1 MPPLLA
7 ASAVTK
13 SYGGVRALRHVDFE
27 LHSGEIHALVGENG
41 AGKSTLIRIFA
52 GAAQADSG
60 EVRFEGQPVTL
71 HDPLAAKAL
80 GIAVIYQQP
89 ALFGELTVAENI
101 GLSLESGGLW
111 RRIHWK
117 QRSRLARE
125 LLAQLGSTIDPER
138 RAAAL
143 SMPEQQT
150 VEIAKSLG
158 ARARVLI
165 LDEPTASL
173 SEREVN
179 ALFGVLRD
187 LRRRGVGM
195 IYVSHR
201 LEELPEIADR
211 VTVLRD
217 GETVQTRAMAEVDRA
232 TLIRMMVGR
241 DLDAVFPKRAVPA
254 GHVVLETRGL
264 TCPAAGVKNVSI
276 TARAGEIVGLSGLV
290 GAGRTEL
297 AEVLF
302 GLHRPSSG
310 SILLRGK
317 TVNITS
323 PQDAVRLGIAYVPED
338 RRRHGLLMPM
348 SVAENVAL
356 AQLATASGLQKL
368 HEQGEY
374 QNADDY
380 RNRLAIKTSSVATP
394 VQTLSGGNQQKVCLA
409 RWLTAAPALLILDEP
424 TQGVDIGAKAEIHRL
439 MSDLA
444 AGGMAIVMISSEL
457 PEILGM
463 SDRIYVMRS
472 GAVAGEVSRAEATQ
486 ERLLALALGEAGAPA

>member
-7 ASAVTK
+7 AAAVTK
-13 SYGGVRALRHVDFE
+13 SYGGVRALRRVDFE
-27 LHSGEIHALVGENG
+27 LQAGEIHALVGENG

-52 GAAQADSG
+52 GAALADSG
-60 EVRFEGQPVTL
+60 EVRFEAHPVTL
-71 HDPLAAKAL
+71 RDPLAAKAL

-101 GLSLESGGLW
+101 GLALESGGLW
-111 RRIHWK
+111 RRIDWK
-117 QRSRLARE
+117 QRKRAARE
-125 LLAQLGSTIDPER
+125 LLSQLGSTIDPER
-138 RAAAL
+138 RAATL

-158 ARARVLI
+158 ARARILI

-173 SEREVN
+173 TEREVT
-179 ALFGVLRD
+179 ALFGVLRE
-187 LRRRGVGM
+187 LRGRGVGM

-201 LEELPEIADR
+201 LEELPGIADR

-217 GETVQTRAMAEVDRA
+217 GETVETRKMAEVDRA

-241 DLDAVFPKRAVPA
+241 DIDAVFPKREVPV
-254 GHVVLETRGL
+254 GDIVLETRSL

-276 TARAGEIVGLSGLV
+276 AARAGEIVGLSGLV

-317 TVNITS
+317 PVAVTS
-323 PQDAVRLGIAYVPED
+323 PDVAVRLGIAYVPED
-338 RRRHGLLMPM
+338 RRRHGLVMPM
-348 SVAENVAL
+348 SVAENVSL
-356 AQLATASGLQKL
+356 ARLATAPGMRGLDF
-368 HEQGEY
+368 QGENGTAREY
-374 QNADDY
+374 TS
-380 RNRLAIKTSSVATP
+380 RLAIKTSSVATA

-409 RWLTAAPALLILDEP
+409 RWLTAAPAVLILDEP

-463 SDRIYVMRS
+463 SDRIYVMRGGS
-472 GAVAGEVSRAEATQ
+472 VAGELRRADATQ
-486 ERLLALALGEAGAPA
+486 ERLLALALGAEDAAA

>member
-7 ASAVTK
+7 ASAVAK

-27 LHSGEIHALVGENG
+27 LHAGEIHALVGENG

-52 GAAQADSG
+52 GAAQPDSG
-60 EVRFEGQPVTL
+60 QLRFEGQPVAL

-101 GLSLESGGLW
+101 GLSLETGGLW
-111 RRIHWK
+111 RRIDWK
-117 QRSRLARE
+117 QRRRLAQQ

-138 RAAAL
+138 PAAAL
-143 SMPEQQT
+143 TMPEQQT

-179 ALFGVLRD
+179 ALFGLLRD

-201 LEELPEIADR
+201 LEELPEIATR

-217 GETVQTRAMAEVDRA
+217 GETVQTRAMAALDRP

-241 DLDAVFPKRAVPA
+241 DLDAVFPKRVVPA
-254 GHVVLETRGL
+254 GSIVLETRAL
-264 TCPAAGVKNVSI
+264 TCPAAGVNNVSI
-276 TARAGEIVGLSGLV
+276 TVRAGEIVGLSGLV

-302 GLHRPSSG
+302 GLHRPSAG
-310 SILLRGK
+310 AILLRGK
-317 TVNITS
+317 TVNIPS
-323 PQDAVRLGIAYVPED
+323 PQHAVRLGIAYVPED
-338 RRRHGLLMPM
+338 RRRHGLIMPM
-348 SVAENVAL
+348 SVAQNIAL
-356 AQLATASGLQKL
+356 AQLAAAPGLQTL
-368 HEQGEY
+368 DEQAERR
-374 QNADDY
+374 NADRY
-380 RNRLAIKTSSVATP
+380 RNRLAIKTASVAAP
-394 VQTLSGGNQQKVCLA
+394 VHTLSGGNQQKVCLA
-409 RWLTAAPALLILDEP
+409 RWLAAAPALLILDEP
-424 TQGVDIGAKAEIHRL
+424 TQGVDIGAKAEIHQL

-444 AGGMAIVMISSEL
+444 AGGMAILMISSEL

-472 GAVAGEVSRAEATQ
+472 GAVAGELSRAEATQ
-486 ERLLALALGEAGAPA
+486 ERLLTLALGEAGDAA

>member
-60 EVRFEGQPVTL
+60 EVRFQGQPVTL
-71 HDPLAAKAL
+71 RDPLTAKAL

-101 GLSLESGGLW
+101 GLALESGGLW
-111 RRIHWK
+111 RRIDWK
-117 QRSRLARE
+117 QRRRVVRE
-125 LLAQLGSTIDPER
+125 LLSQLESTIDPER
-138 RAAAL
+138 RAATL

-158 ARARVLI
+158 AQARVLI

-173 SEREVN
+173 SEREVT
-179 ALFGVLRD
+179 ALFGVLRQ

-217 GETVQTRAMAEVDRA
+217 GETVETRPMTEVDRA

-241 DLDAVFPKRAVPA
+241 DIEAVFPKREVPL
-254 GHVVLETRGL
+254 GKIVLETRGL
-264 TCPAAGVKNVSI
+264 TCPAAGVNNVSI
-276 TARAGEIVGLSGLV
+276 TVRAGEIVGLSGLV

-302 GLHRPSSG
+302 GLHRPSAG
-310 SILLRGK
+310 SILLRGN
-317 TVNITS
+317 VVSVTS
-323 PQDAVRLGIAYVPED
+323 PAGAVRLGIAYVPED
-338 RRRHGLLMPM
+338 RRRHGLVMPM

-356 AQLATASGLQKL
+356 AQLATVPGLRTL
-368 HEQGEY
+368 DFRSETS
-374 QNADDY
+374 NAQDY
-380 RNRLAIKTSSVATP
+380 TARFAIKTSSVATP

-409 RWLTAAPALLILDEP
+409 RWLTAAPSVLILDEP

-444 AGGMAIVMISSEL
+444 AGGMAILMISSEL

-472 GAVAGEVSRAEATQ
+472 GAVAGQLRRSEATQ
-486 ERLLALALGEAGAPA
+486 ERLLALALGEEGAAA